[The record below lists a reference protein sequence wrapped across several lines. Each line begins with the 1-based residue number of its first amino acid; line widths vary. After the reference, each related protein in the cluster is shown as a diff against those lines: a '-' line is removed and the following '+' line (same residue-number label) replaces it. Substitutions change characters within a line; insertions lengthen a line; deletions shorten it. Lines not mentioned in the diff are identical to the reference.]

1 MIGEFVVMID
11 GQLVTYSN
19 FDNIPEKI
27 EHVIK
32 FLPDF
37 PEGDPETGH
46 TVEEHEY
53 METFTPKLQELMERE
68 KLWQQSVE

>member
-11 GQLVTYSN
+11 GQLVTYTN
-19 FDNIPEKI
+19 FADIPEKI

-32 FLPDF
+32 FLPDY

-53 METFTPKLQELMERE
+53 MATFSSKLQLLMERE
-68 KLWQQSVE
+68 KLCQQSVE